1 MAEHK
6 RQLLPQIYLNYRRH
20 STEGLQ
26 PSMMLLWASAGV
38 PLGIYNVL
46 SHKSV
51 ALQVQAQILTALSL
65 ITWAQCMYYGH
76 VRLPLAS
83 YCLHSSRDRNGPSP
97 NRAWPPARLLW
108 QQAVS
113 NQLALRASRFA
124 HSHCITFPS
133 SVWAVR
139 RREHSRMVLAADGH
153 TLRDRLGSRRST
165 SLLGHLYAPF
175 RSRHLILVRRS
186 GCSR

>member
-65 ITWAQCMYYGH
+65 ITWAQCAHYGH
-76 VRLPLAS
+76 VRLPLKLLPS
-83 YCLHSSRDRNGPSP
+83 LKSR
-97 NRAWPPARLLW
+97 
-108 QQAVS
+108 
-113 NQLALRASRFA
+113 
-124 HSHCITFPS
+124 
-133 SVWAVR
+133 
-139 RREHSRMVLAADGH
+139 
-153 TLRDRLGSRRST
+153 
-165 SLLGHLYAPF
+165 
-175 RSRHLILVRRS
+175 
-186 GCSR
+186 